1 MRIDLSPHVALVTG
15 AASGIGR
22 ACACV
27 LAESGARVAA
37 VDINGPGAEETASRC
52 KGAAAFACDVSDPA
66 QVTALAEVVMARFG
80 RVDILVLAAGIIA
93 YTPGIGGVSLE
104 AWDRVLDVNLRGTF
118 LVCQAFI
125 EGMKARRY
133 GRIITFASL
142 AARVGGL
149 EAGIHYAASK
159 AGIIGLTRTLAR
171 EAGPYGITVN
181 AVAPGIIL
189 TPPVVRQVGD
199 HEEAYIR
206 QIPLRRL
213 GQPEDV
219 SHAVLFLASPLADYI
234 TGIVLDI
241 NGGQYMG

>member
-1 MRIDLSPHVALVTG
+1 MRIDLSSQVALVTG

-22 ACACV
+22 ACAYA
-27 LAESGARVAA
+27 LAEAGARVAA
-37 VDINGPGAEETASRC
+37 VDINGPGAEETAAHC
-52 KGAAAFACDVSDPA
+52 PEAAAFTCDVSDPA
-66 QVTALAEVVMARFG
+66 QVAALARAVPERLG
-80 RVDILVLAAGIIA
+80 EVDILVLAAGIIA
-93 YTPGIGGVSLE
+93 YTPGIGSVSPE
-104 AWDRVLDVNLRGTF
+104 AWDRVLAVNLRGTF
-118 LVCQAFI
+118 LMCQAFI
-125 EGMKARRY
+125 EGMKARRH

-149 EAGIHYAASK
+149 EAGIHYACSK

-181 AVAPGIIL
+181 AVAPGIIT
-189 TPPVVRQVGD
+189 TPPVVRQVAD
-199 HEEAYIR
+199 HEEVYIR

-219 SHAVLFLASPLADYI
+219 ANVVLFLASPLAAYM
-234 TGIVLDI
+234 TGAVLDI